1 MIGVGGSGG
10 NWVYIPFQ
18 EAFNTSEVDCLRMGK
33 AKLWWTY
40 MGRSG
45 AKRLPT
51 DTNLG
56 TTIPT
61 AKHG

>member
-1 MIGVGGSGG
+1 MLMIGVGAVVGIGLH
-10 NWVYIPFQ
+10 PFQ
-18 EAFNTSEVDCLRMGK
+18 EAFNTSEVTVCAWVKRN
-33 AKLWWTY
+33 
-40 MGRSG
+40 SG
-45 AKRLPT
+45 GLTWDAQAQAIAH